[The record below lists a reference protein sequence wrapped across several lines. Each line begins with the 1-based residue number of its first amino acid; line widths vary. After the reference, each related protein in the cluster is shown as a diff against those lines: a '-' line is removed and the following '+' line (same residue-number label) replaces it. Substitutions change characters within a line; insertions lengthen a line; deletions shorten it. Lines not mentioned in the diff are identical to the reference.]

1 MKKFILA
8 ITLIFIPILTL
19 ANGYGNTKW
28 GMSPEQVILAEK
40 GKAIAIDDKNYTY
53 GKAKAKSENI
63 EIGLS
68 SHTIYYI
75 FDNVNK
81 LIGVEIK
88 PDSND
93 NPYAVD
99 SNFANLNSLLTQ
111 KYGKPKFSDEKKS
124 TWRTQ
129 DTTIELIKIKAM
141 TFSAVYL
148 SYKPN
153 SLADKATASL

>member
-8 ITLIFIPILTL
+8 ISFIFIPILTL
-19 ANGYGNTKW
+19 ANDYGNTKW

-40 GKAIAIDDKNYTY
+40 GKAIAIEDKDYTY

-63 EIGLS
+63 EIGS
-68 SHTIYYI
+68 FSHTIYYI
-75 FDNVNK
+75 FDNANK

-88 PDSND
+88 PDSN
-93 NPYAVD
+93 NNRYAVD

-124 TWRTQ
+124 TWRTK

-148 SYKPN
+148 SYKPS